1 MLITQ
6 CNELATLSITVFRF
20 HSQVWLYTSLTQT
33 MSDSNY
39 VWLRLRLTQTM
50 FDPLISSV
58 RWLERRTLESWKICW
73 LARSWEMF
81 SLKGAESPMLFHQ
94 FPFSKHLLSP
104 PFYVLYF
111 QAFISSSLLR
121 IKPLFL
127 NHVTMSTLYNVAS
140 TSSVRWASRK
150 LRSRRNYYE
159 SDHHTCDHF

>member
-1 MLITQ
+1 MFD
-6 CNELATLSITVFRF
+6 SDY
-20 HSQVWLYTSLTQT
+20 VWLGLCLTQT
-33 MSDSNY
+33 MFDSDS
-39 VWLRLRLTQTM
+39 VWLKLCLTQTLSDSDSVWLCPSQTM

-127 NHVTMSTLYNVAS
+127 NHDTVYTVQCSVYIVCTMS
-140 TSSVRWASRK
+140 K
-150 LRSRRNYYE
+150 
-159 SDHHTCDHF
+159 